1 MVMPFLYGNH
11 GYGNAVFPTRYQT
24 SDWEQITNYQL
35 QIVSVK
41 GIQGAEVTFTVII
54 NTEFVIALSTD
65 RATEKKLIKLSTY
78 TLSKLASYCDRS
90 NSRYS
95 PSIALIRSLP
105 SYTSSLS

>member
-1 MVMPFLYGNH
+1 MPFFLLVTRLQIGNKL
-11 GYGNAVFPTRYQT
+11 P
-24 SDWEQITNYQL
+24 ITNYQL

-65 RATEKKLIKLSTY
+65 RATEKKLIKLSKY
-78 TLSKLASYCDRS
+78 TLSKLAFGCDRS